1 MAFHSKVRENAK
13 QARRLKGSILNLNAV
28 MKRSLTIG
36 FKFYVALL
44 FIFLILFKTS
54 LLLKQ
59 NPESSDEVEPRES
72 YEKSSDENSFG
83 KGPGHLEFSGSD
95 TNFDFENIEKA
106 QKRKNKVKTT
116 KCICIVYRP
125 KSWART
131 K

>member
-1 MAFHSKVRENAK
+1 
-13 QARRLKGSILNLNAV
+13 

-59 NPESSDEVEPRES
+59 NPESSDELEPRES
-72 YEKSSDENSFG
+72 YEKSPDENSLG
-83 KGPGHLEFSGSD
+83 KGPGHLEFSGTD

-116 KCICIVYRP
+116 KSICIVY
-125 KSWART
+125 
-131 K
+131 